1 MTEMREG
8 RNGGKLK
15 TGGVHPNSGRPKL
28 IDLKEVIKN
37 EVGDE
42 GIAKVI
48 KALMRRAEAG
58 DVRAIQELL
67 DRGYGKAQAHVDH
80 TSGGEK
86 ITPPI
91 QWVKP
96 DDTAE

>member
-1 MTEMREG
+1 MPKPENIEPHKFKPG
-8 RNGGKLK
+8 QSGNPK
-15 TGGVHPNSGRPKL
+15 GRPKL

-48 KALMRRAEAG
+48 KALMKRAEAG

-67 DRGYGKAQAHVDH
+67 DRGYGKAQSHVDH

-86 ITPPI
+86 ITI
-91 QWVKP
+91 NINT
-96 DDTAE
+96 DLI